1 MTDTAARL
9 PFPLPP
15 VIFLVALIV
24 GIGLDIVYPLP
35 WFGDVLGDILF
46 GFGWLAALGA
56 VALWF
61 TAIRMMFRAKTPLN
75 PVAMPTQLLT
85 GGPFGISR
93 NPIYLS
99 LATLTIGIA
108 LITGNPWLIP
118 LAFIAGFVT
127 QKAVIEREEKTLAG
141 KFGKKYHDYSKR
153 VRRWI

>member
-1 MTDTAARL
+1 MTDTARL

-15 VIFLVALIV
+15 IIFLIALIAGV
-24 GIGLDIVYPLP
+24 VLGILYPLP

-61 TAIRMMFRAKTPLN
+61 AAIRMMFRARTPLN
-75 PVAMPTQLLT
+75 PVATPTHLLT

-99 LATLTIGIA
+99 LATLVVGIG
-108 LITGNPWLIP
+108 LITGNIWLIL
-118 LAFIAGFVT
+118 LAFVAGLLT
-127 QKAVIEREEKTLAG
+127 SKLVIQREEKTLAG
-141 KFGKKYHDYSKR
+141 KFGKKYHDYAKR

>member
-1 MTDTAARL
+1 MTDAARL

-15 VIFLVALIV
+15 IIFLVALIAGV
-24 GIGLDIVYPLP
+24 GLGILYPLP

-61 TAIRMMFRAKTPLN
+61 TAIRMMFTAKTPLN
-75 PVAMPTQLLT
+75 PVAIPTHLLT
-85 GGPFGISR
+85 GGPFGVSR

-99 LATLTIGIA
+99 LATLVVGIG
-108 LITGNPWLIP
+108 LITGNAWLIV
-118 LAFIAGFVT
+118 LAFVAGLLT
-127 QKAVIEREEKTLAG
+127 SKLVIQREEKTLAG
-141 KFGKKYHDYSKR
+141 KFGKKYHDYAKR

>member
-99 LATLTIGIA
+99 LATLVIGIGA
-108 LITGNPWLIP
+108 VIYQPEPMP
-118 LAFIAGFVT
+118 LAFIAG
-127 QKAVIEREEKTLAG
+127 IEIGDRKSDGEGKTLAG
-141 KFGKKYHDYSKR
+141 KFGKKYHDYAKR

>member
-75 PVAMPTQLLT
+75 PVAMPTQLFYT
-85 GGPFGISR
+85 TQIPVRSA
-93 NPIYLS
+93 S
-99 LATLTIGIA
+99 AATRSIC
-108 LITGNPWLIP
+108 
-118 LAFIAGFVT
+118 
-127 QKAVIEREEKTLAG
+127 
-141 KFGKKYHDYSKR
+141 
-153 VRRWI
+153 RWPHSSSASP

>member
-1 MTDTAARL
+1 MTDAARL

-15 VIFLVALIV
+15 IIFLIALIIGV
-24 GIGLDIVYPLP
+24 GLDILYPLP
-35 WFGDVLGDILF
+35 WFGDVLGDILS

-61 TAIRMMFRAKTPLN
+61 AAIRMMFKARTPLN
-75 PVAMPTQLLT
+75 PVATPTHLLT

-99 LATLTIGIA
+99 LATLVIGIG
-108 LITGNPWLIP
+108 LITGNVWLIP
-118 LAFIAGFVT
+118 LAFIAGLVT
-127 QKAVIEREEKTLAG
+127 TKLVIQREEKALAG
-141 KFGKKYHDYSKR
+141 KFGKKYHDYAKR

>member
-1 MTDTAARL
+1 MTDAARL

-15 VIFLVALIV
+15 IIFLTALILGV
-24 GIGLDIVYPLP
+24 GLGILYPLP

-61 TAIRMMFRAKTPLN
+61 AAIRMMFKAKTPLN
-75 PVAMPTQLLT
+75 PVATPTHLLT
-85 GGPFGISR
+85 AGPFGISR

-99 LATLTIGIA
+99 LATFVIGIG
-108 LITGNPWLIP
+108 LITGNVWLIP
-118 LAFIAGFVT
+118 LAFIAGLVT
-127 QKAVIEREEKTLAG
+127 TKLVIQREEKALAG
-141 KFGKKYHDYSKR
+141 KFGKKYHDYAKR

>member
-1 MTDTAARL
+1 MTNAARL

-15 VIFLVALIV
+15 IIFLIALIAGV
-24 GIGLDIVYPLP
+24 VLGILYPLP

-61 TAIRMMFRAKTPLN
+61 TAVRMMFKTRTPLN
-75 PVAMPTQLLT
+75 PVATPTHLLT

-99 LATLTIGIA
+99 LAILVVGIG
-108 LITGNPWLIP
+108 LITGNVWLIA
-118 LAFIAGFVT
+118 LAFVAGLVT
-127 QKAVIEREEKTLAG
+127 SKLVIQREERTLAG
-141 KFGKKYHDYSKR
+141 KFGKKYHDYAKR